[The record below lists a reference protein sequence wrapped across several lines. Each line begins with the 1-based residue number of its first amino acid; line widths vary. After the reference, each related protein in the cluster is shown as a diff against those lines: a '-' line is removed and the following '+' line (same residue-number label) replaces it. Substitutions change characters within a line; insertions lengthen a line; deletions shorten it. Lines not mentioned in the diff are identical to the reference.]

1 MWYWKCG
8 IFYFSF
14 YLLTSL
20 IVGTLNYLFC
30 SYFHLHKFH
39 GILFLCQWIP
49 FYSRTLHCWLSKWF
63 TLTSVTIR
71 FVLQITPI
79 QIWAGKLWK
88 RTFKQWWST
97 IQSIWRKR
105 ITFHLLRNNILWK
118 IKIDIP
124 GKHSSMHM
132 QFTYLKWVGDYYLMP
147 SEQLISH
154 IIARSYKWLCEEMMR
169 LSALY

>member
-1 MWYWKCG
+1 MVLKV
-8 IFYFSF
+8 YF
-14 YLLTSL
+14 
-20 IVGTLNYLFC
+20 LF
-30 SYFHLHKFH
+30 F
-39 GILFLCQWIP
+39 ILFVNKFDSWNTELFILLFFSSPQISWNTVLCQWIP

-71 FVLQITPI
+71 SVLQITPI

-105 ITFHLLRNNILWK
+105 ITFHLLHNNILWK